1 VDHIW
6 CAKPTASWVFPVPPA
21 ASAAMPAGVGPP
33 PGSPPGGGTSRIVSP
48 GRNPSASRNPVS
60 WRELKPT
67 ASGGTGPDRTG
78 AVVGCAAMALSLPPR
93 EATSGASY

>member
-1 VDHIW
+1 MDHIW

-21 ASAAMPAGVGPP
+21 ASAAPRAALGPSS
-33 PGSPPGGGTSRIVSP
+33 GSPACGGTSRMVSP
-48 GRNPSASRNPVS
+48 GRSPSASRNPVS
-60 WRELKPT
+60 WREVKPT

-78 AVVGCAAMALSLPPR
+78 AVVGCAAMALSLPLR